1 MLTTASSKI
10 GCADLTACG
19 CQHPLGIMFRMPV
32 TILLSLDSKTSIIYT
47 LGEQYE
53 IVTAYSSILFYLLSL
68 VARFCKNFNACDR
81 RF

>member
-1 MLTTASSKI
+1 
-10 GCADLTACG
+10 
-19 CQHPLGIMFRMPV
+19 MPV